1 MQLLPRFLLTS
12 PICRTSG
19 TSRNPHAPSPW
30 AGSRWRK
37 LKRRPCSSY
46 GCSSAPRKLRTPPHK
61 VPAPQGQQASG
72 QSAGSGSASQTQ
84 THQPLVPAS
93 TAQAGVGNES
103 HVVSMTGLHVTALAA
118 QTQVGLPPLPGN
130 PGLLLVP
137 GVVPQLAPGVVLQR
151 RCLRPQ
157 ATTLAVHPLFRV
169 RATLLWLVLL
179 VTRAPPP
186 QLQLRWA
193 RPLGVNHRLPGNPQ
207 TQPEAGVGT
216 PHARLLTPH
225 PHPH

>member
-1 MQLLPRFLLTS
+1 MQNKWYIPE
-12 PICRTSG
+12 P
-19 TSRNPHAPSPW
+19 A
-30 AGSRWRK
+30 
-37 LKRRPCSSY
+37 RPQPL
-46 GCSSAPRKLRTPPHK
+46 GRIQMEEAEEAAMQQLRLQFGPRKLRTPPHK